1 MADEILSG
9 LKAIKVELKLVQDQ
23 MAGLDAGSKEFIKL
37 SEKAGELRDR
47 MKDVKE
53 AVNANAGPAI
63 ANFGNNLSIARGQ
76 LMELDLEGFGE
87 SLKRVGSNIQGIK
100 LSTLKDG
107 LSSLGSGLAAIGKAL
122 LTNPIFLIAGTIALI
137 AVNMDKV
144 FKAIPSFEKALK
156 GIGQVEKDIAA
167 AVEARAA
174 ASKKAYDQSSL
185 EVNAMKL
192 QGKSEREIAEYR
204 MQRLKTSIADAKV
217 QLTTAEQQ
225 RNAQISAAQ
234 RNREI
239 LEGMLKFLQAPLYL
253 LLKSIDAVANAIPGV
268 TTNLAEGLV
277 DLTASLMVDPD
288 EIQKNLDDNI
298 SKQQDAIRQ
307 MESDYAGFQL
317 QMREMDKKATETKKE
332 NNDKE
337 VEARREKDH
346 YEVEAVKSKEAT
358 LVSSAVRTMEL
369 QTALTKVTIS
379 EEEKRTAAERK
390 AAEERMEIFNSLW
403 YAKYDIAKATTDAMM
418 NLNDALTQ
426 SGIISA
432 EKGFKIG
439 KSLSIAQATI
449 STIQGVQNALSAAST
464 IPEPF
469 GTALKAVNAV
479 SIAAA
484 GAANIAKIAKT
495 QFNGGTGSMDKPNV
509 PSPSGGAMGGA
520 SSQSP
525 AALNLSGLQGNTS
538 VAPLQTYVLAGQ
550 VSGAQQA
557 EFKIKN
563 TASILGAG

>member
-1 MADEILSG
+1 M
-9 LKAIKVELKLVQDQ
+9 
-23 MAGLDAGSKEFIKL
+23 
-37 SEKAGELRDR
+37 
-47 MKDVKE
+47 
-53 AVNANAGPAI
+53 
-63 ANFGNNLSIARGQ
+63 
-76 LMELDLEGFGE
+76 
-87 SLKRVGSNIQGIK
+87 
-100 LSTLKDG
+100 T
-107 LSSLGSGLAAIGKAL
+107 KAL
-122 LTNPIFLIAGTIALI
+122 L
-137 AVNMDKV
+137 
-144 FKAIPSFEKALK
+144 
-156 GIGQVEKDIAA
+156 
-167 AVEARAA
+167 
-174 ASKKAYDQSSL
+174 
-185 EVNAMKL
+185 
-192 QGKSEREIAEYR
+192 

-317 QMREMDKKATETKKE
+317 QLREMDKKATETKKE

-337 VEARREKDH
+337 VESRREKDH

-358 LVSSAVRTMEL
+358 LVSSAVRGMQL

-439 KSLSIAQATI
+439 KGLSIAQATI

-495 QFNGGTGSMDKPNV
+495 QFNGGAGSMDKPNV

-525 AALNLSGLQGNTS
+525 AALNLSGLHGNTS

-557 EFKIKN
+557 EFKIKK
-563 TASILGAG
+563 TASILGGG